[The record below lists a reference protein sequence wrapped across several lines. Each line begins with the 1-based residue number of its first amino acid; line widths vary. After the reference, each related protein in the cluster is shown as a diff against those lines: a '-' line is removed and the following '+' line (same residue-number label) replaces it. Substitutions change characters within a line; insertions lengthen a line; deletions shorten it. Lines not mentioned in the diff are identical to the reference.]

1 MNFFSKK
8 ENLKIIEQ
16 INSKASIKRYIEF
29 FLGCLISA
37 IAYNIFLAPNKIV
50 AGGVS
55 GVAIIFDYLFKVD
68 NYITILIGNII
79 LVIVCYF
86 MMGKEKTKNT
96 ILGSLTFPLLVML
109 TANINDYL
117 KIDINQLLL
126 SSVFGGILLG
136 LGGGMIFKAGFS
148 TGGTDILNHIIA
160 KYKKISVGT
169 SILLTDGS
177 IVLLSAFI
185 FGPIRLMYSIII
197 LYLTSIMSD
206 RIILGISD
214 SKAFYIITKEEK
226 KVKEY
231 ILKYLSHGVT
241 VFNATGGY
249 NKKEE
254 HVLMCVLPTKDYYRL
269 KEGIHTID
277 KDAFFV
283 VTDSYEV
290 VGGE

>member
-1 MNFFSKK
+1 MNFFS
-8 ENLKIIEQ
+8 ERNNLKIVKQ
-16 INSKASIKRYIEF
+16 INSKASLKRYIEF
-29 FLGCLISA
+29 FIGCLVSA
-37 IAYNIFLAPNKIV
+37 VAYNIFLAPNNIV

-55 GVAIIFDYLFKVD
+55 GIAIVFNYVFKID
-68 NYITILIGNII
+68 NYITILIGNIL
-79 LVIVCYF
+79 LVILCYF

-96 ILGSLTFPLLVML
+96 ILGSLVFPLLVML
-109 TANINDYL
+109 TANINNYL
-117 KIDINQLLL
+117 RIDTTQLLL

-169 SILLTDGS
+169 SILLTDGL

-214 SKAFYIITKEEK
+214 SKAFYIITKENK

-249 NKKEE
+249 NNNKEN
-254 HVLMCVLPTKDYYRL
+254 VLMCVLPTKDYYKL